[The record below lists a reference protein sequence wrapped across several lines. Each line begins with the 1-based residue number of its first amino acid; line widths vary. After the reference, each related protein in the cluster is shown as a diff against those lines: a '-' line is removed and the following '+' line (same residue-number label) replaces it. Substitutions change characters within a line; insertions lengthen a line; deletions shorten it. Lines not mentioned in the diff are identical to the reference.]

1 LAKNQKLFE
10 EFSIEQCKEF
20 IEEDES
26 GDHLK
31 MRIKVVEH
39 LVNMVKSELSAQDQS
54 FKEILSQVKDD

>member
-1 LAKNQKLFE
+1 MAKNQKLFE
-10 EFSIEQCKEF
+10 EFSIEQCKKF

-39 LVNMVKSELSAQDQS
+39 FVNMVKSELSAQDQS